1 MLTRSDQ
8 LSLKQQNTELDS
20 NGAKKRGRPAGK
32 AKAKARGR
40 PSTKAKAKPSSKAKA
55 RSKPRS
61 KATHA
66 DDVEGLEAPEISVTP
81 EPSRCASKAKAS
93 KDGPTAS
100 KAKCLKA
107 SKNEG
112 PKASDA
118 KCLKASKNEGLKAS
132 QAKRL
137 KASKNEGRTT
147 LNRDSEL
154 VEASV
159 LPASDE
165 VNGVSESSLETGR
178 VKTRRGAFR
187 TWETCS
193 DGRGQEHQESQEGT
207 QEQGPEEEWC
217 RNGARGGEAQEVYPQ
232 GRPELSCLQAHG
244 PRGS

>member
-1 MLTRSDQ
+1 MLTPTDQ

-66 DDVEGLEAPEISVTP
+66 DDVEGLTASPAPEISVAR
-81 EPSRCASKAKAS
+81 EPSRCASKTKAS

-107 SKNEG
+107 SNNEG
-112 PKASDA
+112 PKASEA
-118 KCLKASKNEGLKAS
+118 KC
-132 QAKRL
+132 L

-154 VEASV
+154 WRHPCYQPVTRSM
-159 LPASDE
+159 
-165 VNGVSESSLETGR
+165 ESR
-178 VKTRRGAFR
+178 
-187 TWETCS
+187 
-193 DGRGQEHQESQEGT
+193 SQAWRLVG
-207 QEQGPEEEWC
+207 
-217 RNGARGGEAQEVYPQ
+217 
-232 GRPELSCLQAHG
+232 
-244 PRGS
+244 